1 MEFGTVLAVRNESNT
16 VPCKGNRNIKEILMD
31 TVEINIGTP
40 EPRGHIIQNFSE
52 NPAFKGRAF
61 SDKRKAS
68 GSRPQEDMSLLEE
81 KQAAPTKLCIMEG
94 PAKGKKIDL
103 RETPVFIGRSA
114 RNDIQIKDIMVS
126 RKHLKIFKVGEKLFI
141 EDLMST
147 NGTRFNGE
155 VITTG
160 EAFEVGDGDT
170 VSFGN
175 TMIRF
180 GETPSPD
187 SSDTDTSS
195 SKHNLINERRTAS
208 PKKLELDKITGMFGQ
223 SLNIDGMLE
232 KLLGHVFD
240 TLPRI
245 DRAAIL
251 SFNNQ
256 KGQVEEVICKSRKE
270 NGNGTFRYNFGL
282 LGRIVKDGKAVKVSD
297 TTYVAQADQS
307 GDMDTEQVSST
318 LYVPIVIN
326 TKVRGAMYLNS
337 SPGPF
342 GGFRKDDLSLLDNLS
357 GLIGVAIGN
366 STMNVN

>member
-1 MEFGTVLAVRNESNT
+1 ME
-16 VPCKGNRNIKEILMD
+16 

-40 EPRGHIIQNFSE
+40 EPRGHIIQNFRE

-61 SDKRKAS
+61 SDKGKAPD
-68 GSRPQEDMSLLEE
+68 SRPQEDMSILEK
-81 KQAAPTKLCIMEG
+81 KQAVPTKLRIMEG
-94 PAKGKKIDL
+94 PAKGKKFDL
-103 RETPVFIGRSA
+103 KEKAVFIGRSA
-114 RNDIQIKDIMVS
+114 RNDIQVKDIMVS
-126 RKHLKIFKVGEKLFI
+126 RKHLKVFKVGETLFI

-155 VITTG
+155 VIPSG

-175 TMIRF
+175 TVLRF
-180 GETPSPD
+180 GEIASPQ
-187 SSDTDTSS
+187 SSDTDTSG

-208 PKKLELDKITGMFGQ
+208 PKKLELGRITGMFGQ

-232 KLLGHVFD
+232 KLLEHVFD

-251 SFNNQ
+251 AFNNQ
-256 KGQVEEVICKSRKE
+256 KGQVKEVICRSRKE
-270 NGNGTFRYNFGL
+270 NSNKTFRYNFGL
-282 LGRIVKDGKAVKVSD
+282 LGQIVKDGKAVKVSD
-297 TTYVAQADQS
+297 TTYVAQGDQL
-307 GDMDTEQVSST
+307 GDMDTVQTSST

-337 SPGPF
+337 SPGSF
-342 GGFRKDDLSLLDNLS
+342 EGFRKDDLSLFDSLS

-366 STMNVN
+366 SAITAN

>member
-1 MEFGTVLAVRNESNT
+1 
-16 VPCKGNRNIKEILMD
+16 MD

-40 EPRGHIIQNFSE
+40 EPRRHIVQSYSE
-52 NPAFKGRAF
+52 NPTFKGRAF
-61 SDKRKAS
+61 SDKGKAY

-81 KQAAPTKLCIMEG
+81 KQMVPIRLCIMEG
-94 PAKGKKIDL
+94 PAKGKKFDL
-103 RETPVFIGRSA
+103 NEKTMFIGRSP
-114 RNDIQIKDIMVS
+114 RNEIQINDIMVS
-126 RKHLKIFKVGEKLFI
+126 RKHLKIFKVEETLFI

-155 VITTG
+155 VITSG

-175 TMIRF
+175 TVIRF
-180 GETPSPD
+180 GEIPSPE
-187 SSDTDTSS
+187 SSNTDTSG

-208 PKKLELDKITGMFGQ
+208 PKKLELDKITGMSDQ

-240 TLPRI
+240 MLPRI

-251 SFNNQ
+251 AFNNQ
-256 KGQVEEVICKSRKE
+256 KGQIEEVICKSRKE
-270 NGNGTFRYNFGL
+270 NGNETFRYNFGL
-282 LGRIVKDGKAVKVSD
+282 LGRIVKDGKLVKVSD
-297 TTYVAQADQS
+297 TTYDAQVDLIR
-307 GDMDTEQVSST
+307 DMDTEQTSST

-342 GGFRKDDLSLLDNLS
+342 EGFRKDDLSLLDNLS
-357 GLIGVAIGN
+357 GLIGVAIGS
-366 STMNVN
+366 STIHAN

>member
-1 MEFGTVLAVRNESNT
+1 
-16 VPCKGNRNIKEILMD
+16 MD

-40 EPRGHIIQNFSE
+40 EPRGHIVQSYSE

-61 SDKRKAS
+61 SDKGKTS
-68 GSRPQEDMSLLEE
+68 GSGPQEDMSLLEE
-81 KQAAPTKLCIMEG
+81 KQVVPTKLCIMEG
-94 PAKGKKIDL
+94 PAKGKKFDL
-103 RETPVFIGRSA
+103 KEKTMFIGRSA
-114 RNDIQIKDIMVS
+114 RSDIQIKDIMVS
-126 RKHLKIFKVGEKLFI
+126 RKHLKIFKVEETLFI

-155 VITTG
+155 VITSG

-175 TMIRF
+175 TVIRF
-180 GETPSPD
+180 GEILSPE

-208 PKKLELDKITGMFGQ
+208 PKKLELDKIAGMFGQ
-223 SLNIDGMLE
+223 SLNVDGMLE

-251 SFNNQ
+251 AFNNQ
-256 KGQVEEVICKSRKE
+256 KGQVEEVICRSRKE

-282 LGRIVKDGKAVKVSD
+282 LGQIIKDGKAVKVSD
-297 TTYVAQADQS
+297 TTYVAQGDQS
-307 GDMDTEQVSST
+307 GDMDREQTSST

-337 SPGPF
+337 SPGSF
-342 GGFRKDDLSLLDNLS
+342 EGFRKDDLSLLDNLS

-366 STMNVN
+366 STISGN

>member
-1 MEFGTVLAVRNESNT
+1 
-16 VPCKGNRNIKEILMD
+16 MD

-61 SDKRKAS
+61 SDKANAS
-68 GSRPQEDMSLLEE
+68 DNRPKEDMSLLEE
-81 KQAAPTKLCIMEG
+81 KQVVPTKFWVMEG
-94 PAKGKKIDL
+94 PAKGKKFDL
-103 RETPVFIGRSA
+103 KEKKTMFIGRSA

-126 RKHLKIFKVGEKLFI
+126 RKHLKIFKVGETLFI

-155 VITTG
+155 VITSG

-170 VSFGN
+170 VSCGN
-175 TMIRF
+175 TVIRF
-180 GETPSPD
+180 GKIPSPE
-187 SSDTDTSS
+187 SSDTDTSG
-195 SKHNLINERRTAS
+195 SKHTLIKERRSAW
-208 PKKLELDKITGMFGQ
+208 PKKLELGKITGIFDQ

-251 SFNNQ
+251 AFNNQ
-256 KGQVEEVICKSRKE
+256 KGQVEEVICKSRKK
-270 NGNGTFRYNFGL
+270 NGNETFRYNFGL

-307 GDMDTEQVSST
+307 GDMDTEQMSST
-318 LYVPIVIN
+318 LYVPIVTN
-326 TKVRGAMYLNS
+326 KKVRGAMYLNS
-337 SPGPF
+337 SPGSF
-342 GGFRKDDLSLLDNLS
+342 EGFRKDDLSLFDSLS

-366 STMNVN
+366 AAITAN

>member
-1 MEFGTVLAVRNESNT
+1 MN
-16 VPCKGNRNIKEILMD
+16 

-40 EPRGHIIQNFSE
+40 EPRGHIVQSYSE

-61 SDKRKAS
+61 SDKDKTS
-68 GSRPQEDMSLLEE
+68 GSGPQEDMSLLEE
-81 KQAAPTKLCIMEG
+81 KQVVPTKLCIMEG
-94 PAKGKKIDL
+94 PAKGKKFDIK
-103 RETPVFIGRSA
+103 ENTMFIGRSA

-126 RKHLKIFKVGEKLFI
+126 RKHLKIFKVEETLFI

-155 VITTG
+155 VITSG

-170 VSFGN
+170 VSLGN
-175 TMIRF
+175 TVVRF
-180 GETPSPD
+180 GVIPTPEF
-187 SSDTDTSS
+187 SDTDTSS
-195 SKHNLINERRTAS
+195 SKNNLINERRTAL
-208 PKKLELDKITGMFGQ
+208 PKKLELDKISGMFGQ
-223 SLNIDGMLE
+223 SLNVDGMLE

-245 DRAAIL
+245 DKAAIL
-251 SFNNQ
+251 AFNNQ
-256 KGQVEEVICKSRKE
+256 KGQVEEVICRSRKK
-270 NGNGTFRYNFGL
+270 NGNETFRYNFGL
-282 LGRIVKDGKAVKVSD
+282 LGQIIKDGKAVKVSD

-307 GDMDTEQVSST
+307 GDMDTEYTSST

-337 SPGPF
+337 SPGSF
-342 GGFRKDDLSLLDNLS
+342 EGFRKDDLSLLDNLS

-366 STMNVN
+366 STITVN

>member
-1 MEFGTVLAVRNESNT
+1 
-16 VPCKGNRNIKEILMD
+16 MD

-40 EPRGHIIQNFSE
+40 EPRGHIVQCYSE
-52 NPAFKGRAF
+52 NPAFKGRAV
-61 SDKRKAS
+61 SDKGKAS

-81 KQAAPTKLCIMEG
+81 KQMVPIRLCIMEG
-94 PAKGKKIDL
+94 PAKGKKFDL
-103 RETPVFIGRSA
+103 KEQTMFIGRSP
-114 RNDIQIKDIMVS
+114 RNEIQINDIMVS
-126 RKHLKIFKVGEKLFI
+126 RKHLKIFKVEETLFI

-155 VITTG
+155 VITSG
-160 EAFEVGDGDT
+160 EAFEVGDGDI

-175 TMIRF
+175 TVIRF
-180 GETPSPD
+180 AEIPSPE
-187 SSDTDTSS
+187 SSDTDTSGL
-195 SKHNLINERRTAS
+195 KHNLINERRTAS
-208 PKKLELDKITGMFGQ
+208 PKKLELDKISGMFNQ

-232 KLLGHVFD
+232 KLLEHVFD

-256 KGQVEEVICKSRKE
+256 KGQVEEVICRSRKE
-270 NGNGTFRYNFGL
+270 NGNEIFRYNFGL
-282 LGRIVKDGKAVKVSD
+282 LGQIVKDGKAVKVSD

-307 GDMDTEQVSST
+307 GDMDTEQMSST

-337 SPGPF
+337 SPGLF
-342 GGFRKDDLSLLDNLS
+342 EGFRKDDLSLLDNLS

-366 STMNVN
+366 STMNAN

>member
-1 MEFGTVLAVRNESNT
+1 
-16 VPCKGNRNIKEILMD
+16 MD
-31 TVEINIGTP
+31 NVEINIGTP
-40 EPRGHIIQNFSE
+40 KPRGHIIQNFSE

-61 SDKRKAS
+61 SDKGKSS
-68 GSRPQEDMSLLEE
+68 GSRPQGDVSLLEE
-81 KQAAPTKLCIMEG
+81 KQVVPTKLCIMEG

-103 RETPVFIGRSA
+103 KEKTMFLGRSA

-126 RKHLKIFKVGEKLFI
+126 RKHLKIFKVEETLFV

-155 VITTG
+155 VITSG

-175 TMIRF
+175 TVIRF
-180 GETPSPD
+180 GEIPSPE
-187 SSDTDTSS
+187 SSDTDTSGS
-195 SKHNLINERRTAS
+195 NHNLINERRTAS
-208 PKKLELDKITGMFGQ
+208 LKKLELDKITGMFDQ

-240 TLPRI
+240 MLPRI

-251 SFNNQ
+251 AFNNQ
-256 KGQVEEVICKSRKE
+256 KGQVEEVICRSRKE

-342 GGFRKDDLSLLDNLS
+342 EGFRKDDLLLLDSLS

-366 STMNVN
+366 STITVN

>member
-1 MEFGTVLAVRNESNT
+1 
-16 VPCKGNRNIKEILMD
+16 MD

-52 NPAFKGRAF
+52 NPAFKGRVF
-61 SDKRKAS
+61 SDKGMAS
-68 GSRPQEDMSLLEE
+68 GSQPQEDISLSIE
-81 KQAAPTKLCIMEG
+81 KQVVPTKLCIMEG
-94 PAKGKKIDL
+94 PAKDKKFDL
-103 RETPVFIGRSA
+103 KEKTMFIGRSA
-114 RNDIQIKDIMVS
+114 RSDIQIKDIMVS
-126 RKHLKIFKVGEKLFI
+126 RKHLKIFKVEETLFI

-155 VITTG
+155 VITSG

-175 TMIRF
+175 TVIRF
-180 GETPSPD
+180 GEILSPE

-208 PKKLELDKITGMFGQ
+208 PKKLELEKISGMFGQ
-223 SLNIDGMLE
+223 SLNVDGMLE

-251 SFNNQ
+251 AFNNQ
-256 KGQVEEVICKSRKE
+256 KGQVEEVICRSRKE

-282 LGRIVKDGKAVKVSD
+282 LGQIIKDGKAVKVSD
-297 TTYVAQADQS
+297 TTYVAQGDQS
-307 GDMDTEQVSST
+307 GDMDREQTSST

-337 SPGPF
+337 SPGSF
-342 GGFRKDDLSLLDNLS
+342 EGFRKDDLSLLDNLS

-366 STMNVN
+366 STITVN

>member
-1 MEFGTVLAVRNESNT
+1 
-16 VPCKGNRNIKEILMD
+16 MD

-40 EPRGHIIQNFSE
+40 EPRGHIVQNFSE

-61 SDKRKAS
+61 SDKRKVSAS
-68 GSRPQEDMSLLEE
+68 LRQEDMSLLKE
-81 KQAAPTKLCIMEG
+81 KQVAPIRLCIMEG
-94 PAKGKKIDL
+94 PAKGKQFDL
-103 RETPVFIGRSA
+103 KEKAMFIGRSA

-126 RKHLKIFKVGEKLFI
+126 RKHLKIFKIEETFFI

-147 NGTRFNGE
+147 NGTQFNGDP
-155 VITTG
+155 IISG

-175 TMIRF
+175 TVIRF
-180 GETPSPD
+180 GEIPAPAFSNA
-187 SSDTDTSS
+187 DTSG

-208 PKKLELDKITGMFGQ
+208 PRKLELDNIAGMFGQ
-223 SLNIDGMLE
+223 SMNIDGMLE

-245 DRAAIL
+245 DKAAIL
-251 SFNNQ
+251 AFNNQ

-282 LGRIVKDGKAVKVSD
+282 LGQIIKDGKAVKVSD
-297 TTYVAQADQS
+297 TTYVVQADQS
-307 GDMDTEQVSST
+307 GDMDTEQMSST

-342 GGFRKDDLSLLDNLS
+342 DGFRKDDLSLLDSLS
-357 GLIGVAIGN
+357 GLVGVALGN
-366 STMNVN
+366 SIITAN

>member
-1 MEFGTVLAVRNESNT
+1 
-16 VPCKGNRNIKEILMD
+16 MD
-31 TVEINIGTP
+31 TVEINIGAP
-40 EPRGHIIQNFSE
+40 EPKGHIIQNFSE

-61 SDKRKAS
+61 SNKRKIS

-81 KQAAPTKLCIMEG
+81 KQVVPTKFYIMEG
-94 PAKGKKIDL
+94 PAKGKKFDL
-103 RETPVFIGRSA
+103 KEKAMFLGRSP

-126 RKHLKIFKVGEKLFI
+126 RKHLKIFKVEETLFI

-155 VITTG
+155 VITSG

-175 TMIRF
+175 TVIRF
-180 GETPSPD
+180 GEIPSTEF
-187 SSDTDTSS
+187 SDTDTSS
-195 SKHNLINERRTAS
+195 SKHNLRNERRTAW
-208 PKKLELDKITGMFGQ
+208 PKKLELGKITGMFGQ
-223 SLNIDGMLE
+223 SLNIDRMLE
-232 KLLGHVFD
+232 KLLVHVFD

-251 SFNNQ
+251 AFNNQ
-256 KGQVEEVICKSRKE
+256 KGQVEEVICKSRKKS
-270 NGNGTFRYNFGL
+270 GNETFRYNFGL

-307 GDMDTEQVSST
+307 WDMDTEQTSST

-342 GGFRKDDLSLLDNLS
+342 EGFRKGDLSLLDSLS

-366 STMNVN
+366 STIHAN

>member
-1 MEFGTVLAVRNESNT
+1 
-16 VPCKGNRNIKEILMD
+16 MD

-61 SDKRKAS
+61 SDKGKVS
-68 GSRPQEDMSLLEE
+68 GSPPQKDIPLLEQ
-81 KQAAPTKLCIMEG
+81 KHVVPTKLCIMEG
-94 PAKGKKIDL
+94 PAKGKKFDL
-103 RETPVFIGRSA
+103 KEKTMFIGRSP
-114 RNDIQIKDIMVS
+114 RNDIQIKDIMIS
-126 RKHLKIFKVGEKLFI
+126 RKHLKIFKVGETLFI

-147 NGTRFNGE
+147 NGTQFNGE
-155 VITTG
+155 LITSG

-170 VSFGN
+170 ISLGN
-175 TMIRF
+175 TVIRF
-180 GETPSPD
+180 GEIPSPE
-187 SSDTDTSS
+187 SSDTDTSG
-195 SKHNLINERRTAS
+195 SKHNLINERRTES
-208 PKKLELDKITGMFGQ
+208 PKKLELDKITGMFDQ

-251 SFNNQ
+251 AFNNQ

-307 GDMDTEQVSST
+307 GDMDTEYTSST
-318 LYVPIVIN
+318 LYVPIVTN

-342 GGFRKDDLSLLDNLS
+342 EGFRKDDLSLFDSLS

-366 STMNVN
+366 

>member
-1 MEFGTVLAVRNESNT
+1 
-16 VPCKGNRNIKEILMD
+16 MD

-40 EPRGHIIQNFSE
+40 VTRGYIIQNLSK
-52 NPAFKGRAF
+52 NTAFKGRAF
-61 SDKRKAS
+61 SDRGKAFDNRS
-68 GSRPQEDMSLLEE
+68 KEDMLLLEE
-81 KQAAPTKLCIMEG
+81 KQVVPTKLCIMEG
-94 PAKGKKIDL
+94 PAKGKKFDL
-103 RETPVFIGRSA
+103 REKTMFLGRSK

-126 RKHLKIFKVGEKLFI
+126 RKHLKIFKVGETLFI
-141 EDLMST
+141 EDLVST

-175 TMIRF
+175 TVIRF
-180 GETPSPD
+180 GESSSPD
-187 SSDTDTSS
+187 SSDTDTSG
-195 SKHNLINERRTAS
+195 SKHNRMNERRTAS
-208 PKKLELDKITGMFGQ
+208 PKKLELDKISGMFGQ
-223 SLNIDGMLE
+223 SQNIDGMLE

-251 SFNNQ
+251 AFNNQ
-256 KGQVEEVICKSRKE
+256 KGHVEEIICKSRKE

-282 LGRIVKDGKAVKVSD
+282 LGRIVKDGKVVKVSD
-297 TTYVAQADQS
+297 TTYVAQANQS
-307 GDMDTEQVSST
+307 GDMKTEQTSST
-318 LYVPIVIN
+318 LYVSIVIN

-342 GGFRKDDLSLLDNLS
+342 EGFRKEDLSMFDSVS

-366 STMNVN
+366 STIIAN

>member
-1 MEFGTVLAVRNESNT
+1 MN
-16 VPCKGNRNIKEILMD
+16 

-40 EPRGHIIQNFSE
+40 EPRGHIVQSYSE
-52 NPAFKGRAF
+52 NPAFKGCAF
-61 SDKRKAS
+61 PDKGKTS
-68 GSRPQEDMSLLEE
+68 GSGPQEDMSLLEE
-81 KQAAPTKLCIMEG
+81 KQVVPTKICIMEG
-94 PAKGKKIDL
+94 PAKGKKFNL
-103 RETPVFIGRSA
+103 KENTMFIGRSA

-126 RKHLKIFKVGEKLFI
+126 RKHLKIFKVEETVFI

-155 VITTG
+155 AITSG

-175 TMIRF
+175 TVVRF
-180 GETPSPD
+180 GEIPTPELSG
-187 SSDTDTSS
+187 TDPSS
-195 SKHNLINERRTAS
+195 SKNNLINERRTALT
-208 PKKLELDKITGMFGQ
+208 KKLELDKISGMFGQ
-223 SLNIDGMLE
+223 SLNVDGMLE
-232 KLLGHVFD
+232 KLLEHVFD

-256 KGQVEEVICKSRKE
+256 KGMVEEVICRSRKE
-270 NGNGTFRYNFGL
+270 DGNGIFRYNFGL
-282 LGRIVKDGKAVKVSD
+282 LGQIAKDGKAVKVSD

-307 GDMDTEQVSST
+307 GDMDKEQTSST

-337 SPGPF
+337 SPGHF
-342 GGFRKDDLSLLDNLS
+342 EGFRKDDLSLLDNLS

-366 STMNVN
+366 STINAN

>member
-1 MEFGTVLAVRNESNT
+1 
-16 VPCKGNRNIKEILMD
+16 MD

-40 EPRGHIIQNFSE
+40 EPRGHIVQSYSE
-52 NPAFKGRAF
+52 NPAFKERAF
-61 SDKRKAS
+61 SDKGKAS
-68 GSRPQEDMSLLEE
+68 DNRPKEDMSLLEE
-81 KQAAPTKLCIMEG
+81 KQVVSTKFCIVKG
-94 PAKGKKIDL
+94 PAKGKEFDL
-103 RETPVFIGRSA
+103 KENTMFLGRSP
-114 RNDIQIKDIMVS
+114 RNDIQINDIQVS
-126 RKHLKIFKVGEKLFI
+126 RKHLKIFKVGETPFI

-155 VITTG
+155 VITSG

-170 VSFGN
+170 ISFGN
-175 TMIRF
+175 TVIRF
-180 GETPSPD
+180 GEIPSPE
-187 SSDTDTSS
+187 SSDTDTSG

-208 PKKLELDKITGMFGQ
+208 PERLELDKITGMFNQ

-240 TLPRI
+240 MLPRI
-245 DRAAIL
+245 DRVAIL

-256 KGQVEEVICKSRKE
+256 KGQVEEVICRSRKE
-270 NGNGTFRYNFGL
+270 NGNEIFCYNFGL
-282 LGRIVKDGKAVKVSD
+282 LGQIVKDGKAVKVSD

-307 GDMDTEQVSST
+307 GDMDTAQTSST

-337 SPGPF
+337 SPRLF
-342 GGFRKDDLSLLDNLS
+342 DGFRKNDLSLLNNLS

-366 STMNVN
+366 SAITVN